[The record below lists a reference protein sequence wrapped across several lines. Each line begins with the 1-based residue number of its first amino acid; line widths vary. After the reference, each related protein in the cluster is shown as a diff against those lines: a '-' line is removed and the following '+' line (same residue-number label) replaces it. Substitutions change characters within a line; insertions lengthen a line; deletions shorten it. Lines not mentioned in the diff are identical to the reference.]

1 MLKKTAQPPYWP
13 KVKQG
18 LQTLGLKPE
27 IMSML
32 NSNKC
37 EWGPAPASGDP
48 NAAAYVSSEDANNDG
63 KIDKIH
69 FVINKFPPN
78 ASEEEIK
85 YLVAQIAKTLV
96 HEYGHIEDFDAE
108 KGEFPGGE
116 GVAEAAERAAEG
128 MINQKLQLEASKNT
142 TNKKNRIDN
151 VIKLGSKGS
160 YKMQSELVKL
170 ANHLDNI
177 GHGDLADRLDSILKT
192 AENGWLGPEGE
203 SDGETSAV
211 SEDIEDNSTA
221 AGHLRGLGYEVNKEN
236 TQALSE
242 AIAKANAEANP
253 EAETLDENGQP
264 MLPQNKVLDRVNELL
279 KELLAPQ
286 AADSEPVTAEASESV
301 HDRINKLAELMS
313 REFTT
318 NVTGVF
324 RR

>member
-48 NAAAYVSSEDANNDG
+48 NAAAYVSSEDVNNDG

-78 ASEEEIK
+78 ATDEEIK

-192 AENGWLGPEGE
+192 AENGWPDPDGE
-203 SDGETSAV
+203 SDEETSAV

-221 AGHLRGLGYEVNKEN
+221 AYLLRELGYEVNKEN
-236 TQALSE
+236 KQAVIE
-242 AIAKANAEANP
+242 ASAKANAEA
-253 EAETLDENGQP
+253 ATFDENGQP
-264 MLPQNKVLDRVNELL
+264 MLSQDNVLLRVDELL

-286 AADSEPVTAEASESV
+286 AADSEPVTAEASESAY
-301 HDRINKLAELMS
+301 DRINKLAELMS

>member
-1 MLKKTAQPPYWP
+1 MLKKRAQPPYWP

-48 NAAAYVSSEDANNDG
+48 NAAAYVSSEDVNNDG

-78 ASEEEIK
+78 ATDEEIK

-128 MINQKLQLEASKNT
+128 MINQRLQLEASKNT

-177 GHGDLADRLDSILKT
+177 GHRDLADRLDGILNKK
-192 AENGWLGPEGE
+192 EG
-203 SDGETSAV
+203 SDSLSLTKSA
-211 SEDIEDNSTA
+211 DD
-221 AGHLRGLGYEVNKEN
+221 
-236 TQALSE
+236 
-242 AIAKANAEANP
+242 KA
-253 EAETLDENGQP
+253 
-264 MLPQNKVLDRVNELL
+264 LDRQAQDEARGAAAKEFADAGKEPKGPSFIMRMVELKDKIL
-279 KELLAPQ
+279 ERLRSEGGDTGGWQ
-286 AADSEPVTAEASESV
+286 DSEGSSDEELDVEFSPIDPEVEKEASESV